1 LSNPARQ
8 LSAQGV
14 CHMIGPSRA
23 NLTDAWLMLLGLI
36 STSVNVFDNPC
47 HQGLHSSPAI
57 QGWGAQNASFSASR

>member
-1 LSNPARQ
+1 
-8 LSAQGV
+8 
-14 CHMIGPSRA
+14 MIGPSRA

-57 QGWGAQNASFSASR
+57 QGWGAQNASFSASK